1 MTSVSV
7 RFEEM
12 MASHRFELQSETKDD
27 HQQSRK
33 LRKMMFL
40 SQPLQEAEKGFI
52 LRHATILN
60 NCGKIIQLQK
70 ETAYLN
76 PPSYSLFRETIV
88 KILLEIKVQVKKI
101 TLSLHSLHS
110 LQSAWSTFQHDQKL
124 KVKQPPFNS
133 KLSFNLLRPTF
144 TLRGIS

>member
-1 MTSVSV
+1 MK
-7 RFEEM
+7 
-12 MASHRFELQSETKDD
+12 ASHRFELQSETKDD
-27 HQQSRK
+27 HQQSMK
-33 LRKMMFL
+33 LRKCL
-40 SQPLQEAEKGFI
+40 SRRRCRKPKRVIFQVTEPDKASSTKKI
-52 LRHATILN
+52 N

-101 TLSLHSLHS
+101 TLSLHSLHC
-110 LQSAWSTFQHDQKL
+110 LQSAWSAFQHDQKL

-144 TLRGIS
+144 ILRGIS